1 MPLKYHISDKSIEVR
16 NLILQACKGELK
28 TVLQVARIMDMGKY
42 KLSFHIEKLVE
53 SGHLKADKIRNEYN
67 HEISAYLTIK
77 DVYVP
82 EEVLKAEAEFISPFG
97 RVIRFEGGSDDA
109 KEMAAKLVMRDRRAM
124 AERRS
129 PRVHIGGTSSMLAH
143 YAHD

>member
-97 RVIRFEGGSDDA
+97 RVIRFEGSTDDA
-109 KEMAAKLVMRDRRAM
+109 KYLADKLIKRDRM
-124 AERRS
+124 TVTERKS
-129 PRVHIGGTSSMLAH
+129 PRVFIGGTSAMLAS
-143 YAHD
+143 YALD